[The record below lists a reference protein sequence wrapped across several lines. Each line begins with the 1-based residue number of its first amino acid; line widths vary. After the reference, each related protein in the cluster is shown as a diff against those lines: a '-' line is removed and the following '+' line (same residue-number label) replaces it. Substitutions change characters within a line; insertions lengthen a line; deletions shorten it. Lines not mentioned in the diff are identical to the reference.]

1 MLIVRF
7 LRTALPYLAGEVA
20 GFDEAT
26 VARLLRQGLVERVEG
41 GVAENPTQPPLHRA
55 QRSYKRRA

>member
-20 GFDEAT
+20 GLDEAT
-26 VARLLRQGLVERVEG
+26 VARLLRHGLVELVEG
-41 GVAENPTQPPLHRA
+41 GGLETSTQPTLHRA
-55 QRSYKRRA
+55 QRSYRRRA

>member
-1 MLIVRF
+1 MIVRF

-26 VARLLRQGLVERVEG
+26 VARLLRHGLVERVEG
-41 GVAENPTQPPLHRA
+41 GGLEISAQPPLHRA

>member
-1 MLIVRF
+1 MMIVRF

-26 VARLLRQGLVERVEG
+26 VARLLRQGLVERVES
-41 GVAENPTQPPLHRA
+41 GVAENPAQPPLHRA

>member
-26 VARLLRQGLVERVEG
+26 VARLLRHGPVELVEG
-41 GVAENPTQPPLHRA
+41 GGLETSTQPTLHRA
-55 QRSYKRRA
+55 QRSYRRRA